1 MYEVYLADYPTNKS
15 SIQTAF
21 IQTIEDGC
29 TLANGLTMTGTAEE
43 DPHVYTFDGTITSI
57 LNTFSPSIPACSITY
72 YDCNLDVGGVTKS
85 CDYDDG
91 AGTFSRFDANTGA
104 FTYSSSNKDN
114 A

>member
-43 DPHVYTFDGTITSI
+43 DPPVYTFDGTIISI